1 MADPND
7 LYEAYAQANLDS
19 GGRLQKGS
27 SRMGGLF
34 GLEGPESAGQFVD
47 IPGFGS
53 SPGGRLAAMMELRDN
68 LDFENEDLFAGYL
81 DDIAGR
87 TKDDNFSI
95 PVEGLV
101 PDEGGFFTGG
111 GALTTPSGG
120 QFSIGDEDI
129 TDEDLADEDLAGMAE
144 VYRSIQDNAI
154 DPELDYFP
162 SGPLGMSLGK
172 AALLEGRVAD
182 SDLAAREMLGK
193 EAAFES
199 SPLDDIASLLASLD
213 NTEGNMTAFDRK
225 VNADNFMSQ
234 EAEVDSIDDL
244 IAESST
250 SAADRARIAANAA
263 DEDEAMSQSLTPE
276 AIEGGFQAGMQ
287 DFMDAAGIDDT
298 PEEGETKEEA
308 LERYK
313 KEFSD
318 ATGIDASGKVDKS
331 RALMA
336 FGLALMQNKA
346 GKGFN
351 VGRMLTSVSE
361 AGEAALPALDKATAD
376 AKAARISAGKY
387 ALQQIKSDE
396 DASAAIKSANLALK
410 KELYLKDLEYQNER
424 QLEILKASLE
434 GDEQLVE
441 ALSNTQQQG
450 MKIGAKEIKLGRG
463 QDIEYNGRTVW
474 SDPLIDS
481 REVASAYAKTAEGLD
496 TLNQV
501 ESLLMDM
508 QDISSNGVGGTAGTQ
523 IMSKLITVGNSMG
536 MGLSYPGGDDVS
548 IPDQIEVLQRS
559 VLARFKKF
567 LTQETGNGIS
577 NVDVEQIKAALGQ
590 LETFGDVDK
599 AVMSVNTIKDLFKS
613 SQRDLD
619 PIVDSFLDRRQYRGS
634 AEGDYQYEQV
644 LKLFDKSFGNVNYIK
659 PIETVDEN
667 GVKIMDYDI
676 RG

>member
-19 GGRLQKGS
+19 GGRLQKGG

-81 DDIAGR
+81 EDISQR
-87 TKDDNFSI
+87 TMDDNFSI

-129 TDEDLADEDLAGMAE
+129 AGMAE
-144 VYRSIQDNAI
+144 AYRSIQDNAI

-213 NTEGNMTAFDRK
+213 NTENVQVPEVTEGD
-225 VNADNFMSQ
+225 VN
-234 EAEVDSIDDL
+234 SIDDL

-387 ALQQIKSDE
+387 ALTQRQSDV
-396 DASAAIKSANLALK
+396 DARLASAAAAKDFQQQV
-410 KELYLKDLEYQNER
+410 YLKWYDSSLKREELNLEAEADLLTAAAEDSPDYGKKHEFEFTTGQTSFKIPVVYDESSPSAGV
-424 QLEILKASLE
+424 ILKPDPYARKYIDGRAGVEDALDVISTMRSAS
-434 GDEQLVE
+434 Q
-441 ALSNTQQQG
+441 
-450 MKIGAKEIKLGRG
+450 EIADG
-463 QDIEYNGRTVW
+463 
-474 SDPLIDS
+474 
-481 REVASAYAKTAEGLD
+481 
-496 TLNQV
+496 
-501 ESLLMDM
+501 
-508 QDISSNGVGGTAGTQ
+508 GGTTKFAYDRVNSIAKALFPDLNTGEPSSEQ
-523 IMSKLITVGNSMG
+523 EYAQGVNLIMG
-536 MGLSYPGGDDVS
+536 
-548 IPDQIEVLQRS
+548 
-559 VLARFKKF
+559 RFKRF

-577 NVDVEQIKAALGQ
+577 NRDVEIWENEIMKKPGWFTNFDETASALDQ
-590 LETFGDVDK
+590 LEDIFRSKLGEFDAGIDFIYDEGNLLPGDYEKLVEKYGDVSQIQGK
-599 AVMSVNTIKDLFKS
+599 AGKLVFKDGRIVR
-613 SQRDLD
+613 SQ
-619 PIVDSFLDRRQYRGS
+619 
-634 AEGDYQYEQV
+634 
-644 LKLFDKSFGNVNYIK
+644 
-659 PIETVDEN
+659 
-667 GVKIMDYDI
+667 
-676 RG
+676 

>member
-27 SRMGGLF
+27 SRLGGLF
-34 GLEGPESAGQFVD
+34 DLEGPESLGQFVD

-68 LDFENEDLFAGYL
+68 LDFENEDLLAGYL
-81 DDIAGR
+81 EDISQR
-87 TKDDNFSI
+87 TMDDNFSI

-129 TDEDLADEDLAGMAE
+129 AGMAE
-144 VYRSIQDNAI
+144 AYRSIQDNAI

-162 SGPLGMSLGK
+162 SGPLGMSLSK

-182 SDLAAREMLGK
+182 SDLAAREMLGE

-387 ALQQIKSDE
+387 ALTQRQSDV
-396 DASAAIKSANLALK
+396 DARLASAAAAKDFQQQV
-410 KELYLKDLEYQNER
+410 YLKWYDSSLKREELNLEAEADLLTAAAEDSPDYGKKHEFEFTTGQTSFKIPVVYDESSPSAGV
-424 QLEILKASLE
+424 ILKPDPYARKYIDGRAGVEDALDVISTMRSAS
-434 GDEQLVE
+434 Q
-441 ALSNTQQQG
+441 
-450 MKIGAKEIKLGRG
+450 EIADG
-463 QDIEYNGRTVW
+463 
-474 SDPLIDS
+474 
-481 REVASAYAKTAEGLD
+481 
-496 TLNQV
+496 
-501 ESLLMDM
+501 
-508 QDISSNGVGGTAGTQ
+508 GGTTKFAYDRVNSIAKALFPDLNTGEPSSEQ
-523 IMSKLITVGNSMG
+523 EYAQGVNLIMG
-536 MGLSYPGGDDVS
+536 
-548 IPDQIEVLQRS
+548 
-559 VLARFKKF
+559 RFKRF

-577 NVDVEQIKAALGQ
+577 NRDVEIWENEIMKKPGWFTNFDETASALDQ
-590 LETFGDVDK
+590 LEDIFRSKLGEFDAGIDFIYDEANLLPGDYEKLVEKYGDV
-599 AVMSVNTIKDLFKS
+599 SQIQGNTGKLVFKDGRIVR
-613 SQRDLD
+613 SQ
-619 PIVDSFLDRRQYRGS
+619 
-634 AEGDYQYEQV
+634 
-644 LKLFDKSFGNVNYIK
+644 
-659 PIETVDEN
+659 
-667 GVKIMDYDI
+667 
-676 RG
+676 